1 MSKVENISL
10 DLPEIDADK
19 FTSIKKVIEFLDKYL
34 PSFPDDFRPRTP
46 NVKTI
51 RENLISRELNIYL
64 NRLRRKNDIFM
75 FEFQWEDYQ
84 STRSSDVGVIATK
97 SKNAYEL
104 TKAFFLIE
112 AKRLPTDFND
122 KNREREYVSSDA
134 GGMQRYKKGY
144 HGAGLP
150 DSALIGYIQKENCNH
165 WHQKINEWISDLI
178 NTNNAT
184 DISWNNDDKLT
195 LEKDFTNTKKFN
207 SENSRIVD
215 SKKDSIK
222 IHHYLM
228 ELI

>member
-19 FTSIKKVIEFLDKYL
+19 STSIKKVIEFLDKNL
-34 PSFPDDFRPRTP
+34 PQFPSYFKNKTSVIAVEPEDDISQILWVFLERKARSEFFM
-46 NVKTI
+46 VQFQYRYFKT
-51 RENLISRELNIYL
+51 R
-64 NRLRRKNDIFM
+64 
-75 FEFQWEDYQ
+75 
-84 STRSSDVGVIATK
+84 RSSDFGIIEAEDNHQNTLDE
-97 SKNAYEL
+97 Y
-104 TKAFFLIE
+104 FFVIE
-112 AKRLPTDFND
+112 AKRLPTDFKD
-122 KNREREYVSSDA
+122 KNREKEYVLSDA

-144 HGAGLP
+144 HGAGLS

-178 NTNNAT
+178 NTNKA
-184 DISWNNDDKLT
+184 IWNNDDKLT
-195 LEKDFTNTKKFN
+195 LEKDFTNTKKYS

-228 ELI
+228 ELV